1 MKALLCTEHG
11 SVDNVGVGETETP
24 VPKEGEV
31 LIEVEAASI
40 GFVDTLMIAD
50 AHQVHH
56 PVPFSPGMTAVG
68 RVVAVGDNTDGFEIG
83 ARVAS
88 VMGDGGLAEYATAA
102 TYETFLLPDDCDSTI
117 TAGVLMSA
125 LTAELSLSERA
136 RVRDGETVLV
146 GGAAGA
152 VGVCVIQLAK
162 AMNARV
168 IAAAS
173 SPERCDVAKAAGAD
187 AAVVYGD
194 DLRDRV
200 KTVNDGRDVDV
211 ILDPVGGEF
220 AGSAIHALDWN
231 GRYVIIGFAAGMAPP
246 FQGNRLLIK
255 NRAVLGMV
263 LGYYRW
269 QRPEILAA
277 SAGRVLAAIAESKL
291 SPPLDVMSALEDVPD
306 VLRRIAAR
314 SFTGIAA
321 VQLR

>member
-1 MKALLCTEHG
+1 MKALICTEHG
-11 SVDNVGVGETETP
+11 SIDNVGISEAETP
-24 VPKEGEV
+24 EPKEGEV
-31 LIEVEAASI
+31 LIQVEAASV

-88 VMGDGGLAEYATAA
+88 VMRDGGLAEYATAA
-102 TYETFLLPDDCDSTI
+102 TYETFVLPDDCDGAI

-136 RVRDGETVLV
+136 RVGEGETVLV

-152 VGVCVIQLAK
+152 VGVCAIQLAK

-173 SPERCDVAKAAGAD
+173 SPERCEVAKAAGAD

-194 DLRDRV
+194 DLRERV
-200 KTVNDGRDVDV
+200 KAVNDGRDVDV
-211 ILDPVGGEF
+211 ILDPVGGDF
-220 AGSAIHALDWN
+220 AGAAIHALDWN
-231 GRYVIIGFAAGMAPP
+231 GRYVVIGFAGGMPPP

-255 NRAVLGMV
+255 NRAVFGMV

-277 SAGRVLAAIAESKL
+277 SAARVLAAIAESKL
-291 SPPLDVMSALEDVPD
+291 SPPLHVVSALEDVPD

-321 VQLR
+321 VKL